1 MVKLRELVPV
11 DRDGRVD
18 AQRWLALLREEGP
31 VDPDELAARAVT
43 MVRALPAGDE
53 LLQTGIEFADLART
67 LRLDSASLAAALLYR
82 PHRVGALSL
91 EEIRQGVSADA
102 AGLVGSVARMAD
114 SSLLEMSSSRMQSS
128 EARDQVENIRR
139 MLVSMIDDAR
149 VAMLKLAER
158 VVALRAAKSAPE
170 ERKRRIAQEALQ
182 IFAPLANRLGVW
194 HLKWELEDLALRYLE
209 PDVYRALAKQLDG
222 RRTERESQVTEIARS
237 VEERLRAHGIDA
249 TVHGRAKHI
258 FSIWKKM
265 RAKNVGLNE
274 VYDQRAIRVIVP
286 TLGQCYSALG
296 VIHTQW
302 QHIPTEFDDY
312 IAVPKENGYR
322 SIHTAVVGDDG
333 KTLEVQI
340 RTPEM
345 HEEAELGVC
354 AHWIYKDGRR
364 EDDNYRRKMDWL
376 RRVVEARSG
385 PDQAGAE
392 NLGVELLQSIR
403 EERIFV
409 YTPKGHV
416 LDLTTGATP
425 IDFAYRVH
433 TEIGHRCRAAR
444 VDGEGV
450 ALNTPLKTGQRV
462 EIVTGEQVEPRR
474 DWLEGHLACVA
485 TSRAKEKI
493 QEFFR
498 SRSAVANEREG
509 MKRLEA
515 VLGRIGVVLPRPA
528 QLQRHAANLGYADVQ
543 EFLRAIAVGECQS
556 LQFVTELAGVS
567 RGPAQLSLLPGF
579 EGTLRE
585 RYAIDVSARN
595 RDGLLLDITS
605 VLKRAGASLQS
616 DRGSVDPNTDLAR
629 ISLTLSLSTLVELAL
644 IIDGLRMIPDV
655 IDARRVELQSSL
667 ERDRFDV

>member
-1 MVKLRELVPV
+1 MVKLREFVPV
-11 DRDGRVD
+11 DGNGRVD
-18 AQRWLALLREEGP
+18 ADRWLTWVGEDGV
-31 VDPDELAARAVT
+31 VDDDGLVSRAVA
-43 MVRALPAGDE
+43 VVEALPEGQA
-53 LLQTGIEFADLART
+53 LLQTGIELADLV
-67 LRLDSASLAAALLYR
+67 LSLKLDSAAVAAALVYR
-82 PHRVGALSL
+82 ACRAGALSL
-91 EEIRQGVSADA
+91 ADIEQALSADVA
-102 AGLVGSVARMAD
+102 ALVGSVARMAD
-114 SSLLEMSSSRMQSS
+114 SSLLEMSSSKMQSS
-128 EARDQVENIRR
+128 EASDQVENIRR

-158 VVALRAAKSAPE
+158 VVALRAAKAASE

-209 PDVYRALAKQLDG
+209 PDVYRAIAKQLDG
-222 RRTERESQVTEIARS
+222 RRAEREQQVAEIAGS
-237 VEERLRAHGIDA
+237 IEDRLRSHGIDA
-249 TVHGRAKHI
+249 RVHGRAKHI

-265 RAKNVGLNE
+265 RAKNIGLNE

-312 IAVPKENGYR
+312 VAVPKENGYR

-354 AHWIYKDGRR
+354 AHWVYKDGRR
-364 EDDNYRRKMDWL
+364 EDENYSRKMDWL
-376 RRVVEARSG
+376 RRVVESR
-385 PDQAGAE
+385 AGAGRGSPE
-392 NLGVELLQSIR
+392 DLGEELRQSIR

-416 LDLTTGATP
+416 LDLTSGATP

-433 TEIGHRCRAAR
+433 TEVGHRCRGAR
-444 VDGEGV
+444 VDGENV

-462 EIVTGEQVEPRR
+462 EVVTAEQAVPRR

-493 QEFFR
+493 QEYFR
-498 SRSAVANEREG
+498 ARPEAVNEREG
-509 MKRLEA
+509 MKRLEDI
-515 VLGRIGVVLPRPA
+515 LGRLGIVLPRSA
-528 QLQRHAANLGYADVQ
+528 QLELHAANLGFQ
-543 EFLRAIAVGECQS
+543 GLGEFLRAIAVGDCQT
-556 LQFVTELAGVS
+556 LQLVAEIGGVTRA
-567 RGPAQLSLLPGF
+567 PAQLSLLPGR
-579 EGTLRE
+579 EGDVRE
-585 RYAIDVSARN
+585 RFAIDVSARN

-605 VLKRAGASLQS
+605 ILKRAGVSLQS
-616 DRGSVDPNTDLAR
+616 NRGSIDPATGLAR
-629 ISLTLSLSTLVELAL
+629 ISFTIFLATLVELAL
-644 IIDGLRMIPDV
+644 IIDGLRQIPDV

-667 ERDRFDV
+667 ERDGF